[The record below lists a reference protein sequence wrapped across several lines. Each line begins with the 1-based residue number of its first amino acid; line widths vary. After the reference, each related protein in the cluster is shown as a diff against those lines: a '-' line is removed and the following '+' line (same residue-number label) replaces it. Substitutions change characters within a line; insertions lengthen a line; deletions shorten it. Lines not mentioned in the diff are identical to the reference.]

1 MIEVKISLKNYR
13 RLMRIKDQRGL
24 KSIDETMNLL
34 LDITLGRT
42 PKPGTLCKTCA
53 GYDDCKIG
61 RDASQF
67 CGGYKKK

>member
-1 MIEVKISLKNYR
+1 MEILISQKNYK

-34 LDITLGRT
+34 LDVTLGRT
-42 PKPGTLCKTCA
+42 PKPGTLCKTC
-53 GYDDCKIG
+53 GNYDTCDIG
-61 RDASQF
+61 RDASEF